1 MYVLRNLVKLNCCS
15 LPWKSITVLW
25 GYLIMFDSD
34 FRVFT
39 FVTANY
45 SELGFARW
53 MLLYSAFYIHYVMTK
68 RLWYKSQFGV
78 MSWLHHFP
86 GMLVASRVN
95 LRAGGLH
102 KWVTVSMSDFPSW
115 TCTQEVLIFLLFLN
129 KVPGNKYKESVWL
142 IISLNAREL
151 KSHHVKK

>member
-53 MLLYSAFYIHYVMTK
+53 MLPCSAFYIHYVMTK

-86 GMLVASRVN
+86 GTLVASRVN
-95 LRAGGLH
+95 LRAGDSTSG
-102 KWVTVSMSDFPSW
+102 W
-115 TCTQEVLIFLLFLN
+115 LFRCQ
-129 KVPGNKYKESVWL
+129 
-142 IISLNAREL
+142 ISLLEL
-151 KSHHVKK
+151 APRKSWSFYCSWIKSLGISIKNQFDWLFP